1 MKLGPFSAQ
10 DQVTIT
16 TLGLEF
22 TVAVVL
28 GTAAGY
34 WADKHFD
41 TLPWGTIA
49 GAGVGF
55 ALAMYIIVKEAL
67 WQNSAGS
74 KKEK

>member
-10 DQVTIT
+10 DQVTVT

-22 TVAVVL
+22 TVAVAL

-34 WADKHFD
+34 WADKRFD

-49 GAGVGF
+49 GVGVGF
-55 ALAMYIIVKEAL
+55 ALAMYIVVKEAL
-67 WQNSAGS
+67 RQGRSGN